1 MALDIIWT
9 ISAQKDRIRVFEHWN
24 ERTQSREYSQKLN
37 TSIGHRI
44 LLIKKYPSAGLSTDK
59 SGIRFHII
67 ARHYKL
73 FYRIKENNA
82 YILRFWDTRQDP
94 DKLKLLP

>member
-9 ISAQKDRIRVFEHWN
+9 ISAQKDRIRVFEYWN

-37 TSIGHRI
+37 RSISHRI
-44 LLIKKYPSAGLSTDK
+44 SLIKEYPSAGLSTDK
-59 SGIRFHII
+59 PGVRFHVI

-73 FYRIKENNA
+73 FYRIQENNA
-82 YILRFWDTRQDP
+82 YYIAILGYP
-94 DKLKLLP
+94 SEPG